1 MEGSR
6 AEPSH
11 NDLGKQKSW
20 PQINLQVNLSEFPLA
35 IPAPK
40 GHASAAK
47 TKPTKFG
54 DSESAPTPPILL
66 NSSISTEGADS

>member
-6 AEPSH
+6 AEFGH

-20 PQINLQVNLSEFPLA
+20 PQVNLQANLSELPLA

-47 TKPTKFG
+47 TKPTK
-54 DSESAPTPPILL
+54 IR
-66 NSSISTEGADS
+66 